1 MPSYKVMTHS
11 LAEQSA
17 NLADVFSAV
26 PVLPLAKAKIR
37 KQAREGLPTHPGLS
51 AVTVASL
58 VDGFILYRYGWWAE
72 DYALPQNKTLRHAFR
87 ESWSRRKAR
96 PQLSDEVS
104 RTIRGRSATIP
115 VTDYS
120 NLAVADS
127 GSFLTVTFDV
137 TPVYADGSYPT
148 GYVATMEQSST
159 QEALLG
165 VEITSV
171 DTLNSFGYPSTSKNI
186 ACEAL
191 VRFSDEV
198 PMSSGETLQLFFD
211 LQLIAVDRPH
221 DEYGNDLTDVG
232 VSVVGCNY
240 SIQIPVAVP

>member
-51 AVTVASL
+51 ATTVASL
-58 VDGFILYRYGWWAE
+58 VDGFILYRYGWWGASYAAPAE
-72 DYALPQNKTLRHAFR
+72 KILKHSFR
-87 ESWSRRKAR
+87 EAWARRKAR
-96 PQLSDEVS
+96 PQLSDETS
-104 RTIRGRSATIP
+104 RTIRGRSSTIP

-120 NLAVADS
+120 NLAVVDS
-127 GSFLTVTFDV
+127 GSFLTVSFDV
-137 TPVYADGSYPT
+137 APVYADGSYPT
-148 GYVATMEQSST
+148 GYVATMEQSDS

-171 DTLNSFGYPSTSKNI
+171 DTLNSFGYPATTQAIS
-186 ACEAL
+186 CEAL

-221 DEYGNDLTDVG
+221 DEYGNDLADVG
-232 VSVVGCNY
+232 GSVVGCKY